1 MTRRGGRAFLL
12 PPYIPGKSLEEL
24 EREAGIGGA
33 VKLAS
38 NENPLGPSPRAL
50 EAAARALERSHLY
63 PEGHCP
69 DLRRALA
76 ERYGLSPR
84 NVFVSNGADSVLTLL
99 PLAFVEEGEEV
110 LSAGPTFPVYRRA
123 ALLAG
128 GVYREIPL
136 EDFRFPLSSLLRAVG
151 PRTRMVFVCN
161 PNNPTG
167 TWVGAEEVEEFLSL
181 LPREV
186 LAVFDEAYIEYAPP
200 GLPALPH
207 LLPRHP
213 NAVSVRTFS
222 KAYGLAGLRVGYAL
236 AAEEVVEALD
246 RVRDPFPVSRVA
258 ERAALA
264 ALGDEGHVARTLA
277 LNSEG
282 KDFLCRELERRGWRY
297 LPTGANFLLLHL
309 GRPADPVFQGL
320 LRRGVIVRPGTS
332 FGLEEWI
339 RVTLGRRE
347 DLERFLQA
355 LDAEMGEKR

>member
-1 MTRRGGRAFLL
+1 M
-12 PPYIPGKSLEEL
+12 PPYVPGKSLEEL
-24 EREAGIGGA
+24 EREAGIRDA
-33 VKLAS
+33 AKLAS

-50 EAAARALERSHLY
+50 EAAARSLERSHLY
-63 PEGHCP
+63 PEGSCP

-76 ERYGLSPR
+76 ERYGLDPG
-84 NVFVSNGADSVLTLL
+84 NVFVSNGADNVLALL

-151 PRTRMVFVCN
+151 PRTKMVFVCN

-167 TWVGAEEVEEFLSL
+167 TWVEGEEVEDFLSR
-181 LPREV
+181 LPSEI

-200 GLPALPH
+200 GVSPFPAL
-207 LLPRHP
+207 LRRYP
-213 NAVSVRTFS
+213 NAISVRTFS
-222 KAYGLAGLRVGYAL
+222 KAYGLAGMRVGYAL

-264 ALGDEGHVARTLA
+264 ALEDEEHLGKTLRLNAEAR
-277 LNSEG
+277 E
-282 KDFLCRELERRGWRY
+282 FLCRELDRRGWRY
-297 LPTGANFLLLHL
+297 LPTATNFLLIHL
-309 GRPADPVFQGL
+309 GRPADPIFQGL
-320 LRRGVIVRPGTS
+320 LRRGVIVRPGTG
-332 FGLEEWI
+332 FGLGGWI

-347 DLERFLQA
+347 DLERFLRA
-355 LDAEMGEKR
+355 LDAEVGEAR